1 MSMTE
6 AKSYRLGVDVGGTF
20 TDLVLV
26 APEGRALTRKVLS
39 TTANYAEAIISGTTA
54 LLADAGL
61 SPSVVGDVMHGT
73 TVATNAILE
82 RRGART
88 GLITTAGFR
97 DLLEIGRLRL
107 ARLYDLDFERPAP
120 LVSRRLRLEVGE
132 RMSHV
137 GEVVTALDRES
148 VEQAV
153 DRLAGDGVESI
164 AVCLLHA
171 YANPAHEQAVGAIV
185 RARAP
190 GLALTL
196 SSDILP
202 EMREFERTSTA
213 VTNAYVMPVMARY
226 LESLERELGRVG
238 LPGPLLVMQS
248 NGGVMTAEHGRRR
261 PVHVIESGPAAG
273 VIATAALARRIGEG
287 NVISIDMGGTT
298 AKASVI
304 EGFEIKRTGEF
315 EIGGSMSQGSRLYKG
330 SGYLLRVP
338 AIDIAEV
345 GAGGGS
351 IVSVDGAGAL
361 HVGPRSAGAVPG
373 PVCYGLGGT
382 EATLTDANVCLGYLH
397 PARLPSGLTLHADQ
411 ARRVVSEQV
420 GAPLGLGLSE
430 AAHGVY
436 LLGCAGMARAVRAV
450 TIERGR
456 DPQELTLI
464 AFGGNGPLFAAEM
477 ARSLE
482 IARVLVPPAPG
493 VWSALGL
500 LEAEMEHHLVRTFLR
515 PLAGLE
521 PRDLVEALASLESE
535 AESLLRA
542 QGYGADR
549 VEIERSADLKYQGQ
563 SFELAVPLGPAAM
576 GIDGISRLAEAFDK
590 EHERTYGHKA
600 EGNPIQ
606 IVNLRLTARVRR
618 ATDLRRETRFTPGER
633 PRGGEREAYFG
644 PGHGMIR
651 TPVIGREDLDA
662 RPRSGPLLID
672 EYDATTLVLPDCLTD
687 LDAPGN
693 IVIDT
698 GG

>member
-1 MSMTE
+1 MTE

-26 APEGRALTRKVLS
+26 APDGRALTRKVLS

-61 SPSVVGDVMHGT
+61 LPSVVGDVIHGT

-137 GEVVTALDRES
+137 GEIITALDRAS

-185 RARAP
+185 RERAP

-226 LESLERELGRVG
+226 LETLERELGRVG

-397 PARLPSGLTLHADQ
+397 PARLPSGLVLHADQ

-456 DPQELTLI
+456 DPQEFTLI

-521 PRDLVEALASLESE
+521 PRDLVEALASLERE
-535 AESLLRA
+535 AESLLSA

-576 GIDGISRLAEAFDK
+576 GIDGIGRLAEAFDK

-600 EGNPIQ
+600 EGDPIQ

-618 ATDLRRETRFTPGER
+618 ATDTRRETRFAPGAR
-633 PRGGEREAYFG
+633 ARGGEREAYFG

-651 TPVIGREDLDA
+651 TPVIGRGDLDA
-662 RPRSGPLLID
+662 RPRPGPVLID
-672 EYDATTLVLPDCLTD
+672 EYDATTLVPPDCSAH
-687 LDAPGN
+687 LDDHGN